1 MAMIWR
7 SRITWVWAMLIA
19 ATFLSFETMALGNAF
34 LLRSVILVIAF
45 TKVLLVD
52 REFMELRHAPRW
64 LLWGFQS
71 WAILTCLVLIALFRT

>member
-34 LLRSVILVIAF
+34 LLL
-45 TKVLLVD
+45 TKRRLLFCTLSFVVT
-52 REFMELRHAPRW
+52 W
-64 LLWGFQS
+64 L
-71 WAILTCLVLIALFRT
+71 